1 VATPRH
7 AISFETARV
16 SDSGGVW
23 PPGPGVVQL
32 PDGRLVRGRGLRE
45 KIVVTPPDHGVY
57 LLGSKPEGFDWSHR
71 WVRWRD
77 FWTPADTADA
87 LDALRE
93 AFVLAVDHRVELA
106 CAGGTGR
113 TGCALAVMAIWAGV
127 APADA
132 VAWVRRAYRRH
143 AVETPW
149 QRRWVER
156 VTRST
161 PSSP

>member
-1 VATPRH
+1 
-7 AISFETARV
+7 
-16 SDSGGVW
+16 
-23 PPGPGVVQL
+23 
-32 PDGRLVRGRGLRE
+32 
-45 KIVVTPPDHGVY
+45 VTPPDHGVY
-57 LLGSKPEGFDWSHR
+57 LLGSKPQGLDWSHR

-77 FWTPADTADA
+77 FWMPADTADA

-113 TGCALAVMAIWAGV
+113 TGCALAVMAIWAGI

-132 VAWVRRAYRRH
+132 VAWVRRSYRRH

-156 VTRST
+156 VAS
-161 PSSP
+161 